1 MGELRADL
9 GTLRA
14 TVGTVSSKDDDILRR
29 CLMAAGDWVYDRVLP
44 TNVKRSEVQQ
54 AVLLLAARLYKRRL
68 SPEGVAGWEDMGAV
82 RVVARDPDI
91 DRLLEQHIDAGNVWG
106 IA

>member
-1 MGELRADL
+1 MAVKADLDALRAMIGAKSTEGDKVL
-9 GTLRA
+9 A
-14 TVGTVSSKDDDILRR
+14 Q
-29 CLMAAGDWVYDRVLP
+29 CLEAAGDWVYDRVRP
-44 TNVKRSEVQQ
+44 DTVRRSEVVQ

-91 DRLLEQHIDAGNVWG
+91 DRLIEQHVGAGKVWG

>member
-1 MGELRADL
+1 MAVRADL
-9 GTLRA
+9 DSLRSMIGA
-14 TVGTVSSKDDDILRR
+14 KSTSDDKILSQ
-29 CLMAAGDWVYDRVLP
+29 CLEASGSWIYDRVRP
-44 TNVKRSEVQQ
+44 SAIKNPEVVQ

-91 DRLLEQHIDAGNVWG
+91 DRLIEQHIDAGKVWG
-106 IA
+106 VA

>member
-1 MGELRADL
+1 MAVRADVDS
-9 GTLRA
+9 LRTMIGA
-14 TVGTVSSKDDDILRR
+14 KSTTDDKILAI
-29 CLMAAGDWVYDRVLP
+29 CLEAAGAWVYDRVRP
-44 TNVKRSEVQQ
+44 SAVRTPEVVN

-91 DRLLEQHIDAGNVWG
+91 ERLIEQHVDAYKVWG